1 MLILFLAEKVKFTLV
16 AILSRKKSKLC
27 TTGKGKM
34 KKSHIEKQNKKQNVA
49 LMDQELMDSVQRFT
63 RDKHAGV
70 I

>member
-1 MLILFLAEKVKFTLV
+1 
-16 AILSRKKSKLC
+16 
-27 TTGKGKM
+27 M

-70 I
+70 VW